1 MRKKHQGLVMLGI
14 LLVVLIAAG
23 CHNEVEPPL
32 VNTVIG
38 DTAAPVETTPG
49 EQDMLRH
56 LAWDVGIPTAFAAVW
71 TAKEAL
77 SKQDGRGGPLRF
89 DASIPPPGIALR
101 RAFPDST
108 GAVLTVCWPGDGIGS
123 D

>member
-49 EQDMLRH
+49 EQDMQ
-56 LAWDVGIPTAFAAVW
+56 T
-71 TAKEAL
+71 
-77 SKQDGRGGPLRF
+77 
-89 DASIPPPGIALR
+89 PPREIEN
-101 RAFPDST
+101 
-108 GAVLTVCWPGDGIGS
+108 
-123 D
+123 